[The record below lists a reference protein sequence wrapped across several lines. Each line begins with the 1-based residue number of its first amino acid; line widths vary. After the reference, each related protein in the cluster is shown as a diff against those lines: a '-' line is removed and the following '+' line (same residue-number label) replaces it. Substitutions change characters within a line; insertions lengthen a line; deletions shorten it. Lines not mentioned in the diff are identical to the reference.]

1 MNELITTRSLEIVT
15 GNYCRSCGTALFQ
28 NDRFCGD
35 CGAACSELVVPSEP
49 RNPLAPQPSKEL
61 ATVDNAATIQAV
73 VNSRTFVVG
82 MIAVAGPLGLLA
94 LWFNQRFSNRTKI
107 ITTVAYVL
115 LAIVLPLVVVWY
127 WLDVALR
134 PLLEI
139 FAK

>member
-1 MNELITTRSLEIVT
+1 MNELITTRPLEIVT

-35 CGAACSELVVPSEP
+35 CGAACCELVVPSGP
-49 RNPLAPQPSKEL
+49 QNPLAQQSKEL
-61 ATVDNAATIQAV
+61 ATVDPAVTIQTM

-82 MIAVAGPLGLLA
+82 LIAVAGPLGLLA

-134 PLLEI
+134 PLVEI
-139 FAK
+139 LGK

>member
-1 MNELITTRSLEIVT
+1 MNELITTRPLEIVT
-15 GNYCRSCGTALFQ
+15 NNYCRSCGTALFQ

-35 CGAACSELVVPSEP
+35 CGAACCELVVPS
-49 RNPLAPQPSKEL
+49 RSQYSLAQEQSKEL
-61 ATVDNAATIQAV
+61 ATVDPAATFQAV

-94 LWFNQRFSNRTKI
+94 LWFSQRFSNRTKI

-134 PLLEI
+134 PLVEI
-139 FAK
+139 LGK

>member
-1 MNELITTRSLEIVT
+1 MNELITTRPLEIVT

-35 CGAACSELVVPSEP
+35 CGAACCELVVPSGP
-49 RNPLAPQPSKEL
+49 QNPLAQQSNEL
-61 ATVDNAATIQAV
+61 ATVDPAVTIQTM

-82 MIAVAGPLGLLA
+82 LIAVAGPLGLLA

-134 PLLEI
+134 PLVEI
-139 FAK
+139 LGK